1 MIMSLYR
8 ILSSIVT
15 LICSFF
21 AISTLFIFFAALGN
35 PAVLFQCFIMA
46 SIVLYGWFANRFFA
60 QVIILKKTMSKKQ
73 KDWLQVNA
81 IVTFIASTIWIVG
94 CVLILTSKE
103 GLDQVIKMFP
113 AEAKIT
119 TKQILQA
126 VDISLVISSLLF
138 VHVIWTYLLI
148 RTNKKY
154 FES

>member
-1 MIMSLYR
+1 MGLYR

-21 AISTLFIFFAALGN
+21 AISTLFILLMSMAN
-35 PAVLFQCFIMA
+35 PAILFQCFIMA

-81 IVTFIASTIWIVG
+81 IVTFIASAIWIGG

-103 GLDQVIKMFP
+103 GLAEVIKMFP

-119 TKQILQA
+119 TKQIVQA

-138 VHVIWTYLLI
+138 AHVIWTYLLI

-154 FES
+154 FQS

>member
-1 MIMSLYR
+1 M
-8 ILSSIVT
+8 
-15 LICSFF
+15 
-21 AISTLFIFFAALGN
+21 AN
-35 PAVLFQCFIMA
+35 PAILFQCFIMA

-81 IVTFIASTIWIVG
+81 IVTFIASAIWIGG

-103 GLDQVIKMFP
+103 GLAEVIKMFP

-119 TKQILQA
+119 TKQIVQA

-138 VHVIWTYLLI
+138 AHVIWTYLLI

-154 FES
+154 FQS

>member
-1 MIMSLYR
+1 MGLYR

-21 AISTLFIFFAALGN
+21 AISTLFILFVSMAN
-35 PAVLFQCFIMA
+35 PAILFQCFIMA

-81 IVTFIASTIWIVG
+81 IVTFIASAIWIGG

-103 GLDQVIKMFP
+103 GLAEVIKMFP

-138 VHVIWTYLLI
+138 AHVIWTYLLI
-148 RTNKKY
+148 RMNKKY